1 MTGVRAGSRP
11 NGSAACEPLTP
22 VGPLPP
28 AVPAESVIDA
38 LGLLGDASEFT
49 TPGLVTT
56 GSDCRSSPTPCGVK
70 PTGLAPPSGPAG
82 PKSCPGTGC
91 SRPALG
97 SGSAST
103 SSAIAQ
109 LFGESPDVIAARLAL

>member
-1 MTGVRAGSRP
+1 M

-22 VGPLPP
+22 FGPLPP
-28 AVPAESVIDA
+28 AVPAESVIEA
-38 LGLLGDASEFT
+38 FGLFGDASELT

-56 GSDCRSSPTPCGVK
+56 GSDCRLSPTPCGVK
-70 PTGLAPPSGPAG
+70 PTGLSPPSGPSG
-82 PKSCPGTGC
+82 PNFWPGTGC
-91 SRPALG
+91 STPSLG

-109 LFGESPDVIAARLAL
+109 LGRGVPAKDVARAAKLAL